1 MAQEMAKREVSLS
14 QIAEKLNALFAQ
26 DTGERKLIFWFDAT
40 GEFQGDIEELAP
52 LLSCAKLW
60 KLTGKNQFQ
69 TKYLLEREYPQDSF
83 LIYAPFA
90 RPSVK
95 ENHLED
101 MILYSEV
108 FQADRMSILMQELGI
123 PEAYRPTMDAYQA
136 FWKSKERTKAF
147 AALSMENYEE
157 DTLLLGMVCVLT
169 KVKSL
174 HFDEVLYHILSGNP
188 EESAAMADFQKFG
201 LLEYFWKRVERQF
214 GYHKEHA
221 HLSDFVISLFATYA
235 SKEWKLGTPSSWEGL
250 TYPDKVGNVMAFLDG
265 CMNNETYSDM
275 FDHLSDQ
282 AGKQLLSWL
291 ETAHVPVEKVSDC
304 HVFRQVEQQVISW
317 LYGRLLAEDLK
328 AELGGLTIS
337 SICQMHEKTH
347 FGRQSK
353 EEYEM
358 LRYAYLVLAAMSYQ
372 PGQDTAELVSQYQEK
387 DYVID
392 QAYRKFYMY
401 YDGLSENE
409 NRNRL
414 RQLVENV
421 YTNRFLGELLPK
433 WNRSFGRDNSL
444 VHLLWQKDFFSSY
457 LQDEKEKT
465 VVILSDALRYEVGRE
480 LFDRLCDNPKAKV
493 SLSYMMATLPSYT
506 RLGMT
511 ALLPHK
517 ELSLSMQEG
526 KLQEK
531 GDGMYCIS
539 TDSRRQLLQSY
550 APDADCVDME
560 TVRKAKN
567 RDDLRQLF
575 TGKRIIYVYHD
586 EIDTTGENNPEK
598 LFRACEDALRDI
610 LSLMQKLSTSGNV
623 YKFIVT
629 ADHGFLYKR
638 DGFQEGERIDTI
650 REKDAVVKRR
660 FILSNEPVQGDGI
673 CHLPLS
679 EFVEKSDK
687 KYVSFPLGMNVF
699 RASGGL
705 SYVHGGS
712 SPQELMVPVI
722 QVKFDKYHVD
732 TQKVTLELL
741 SNFRVVTNRYV
752 ILDFLQQEPVTS
764 DHKAAHYLLYF
775 ISDSNEKVSNENL
788 VMADRKE
795 KDVQKRYYKLQFQ
808 MKDMYFD
815 PQQTYYL
822 QIEDADTGET
832 VYREPFRVEMG
843 WL

>member
-1 MAQEMAKREVSLS
+1 MAQEVARRDVSLA
-14 QIAEKLNALFAQ
+14 QVAEKLNALFAQ
-26 DTGERKLIFWFDAT
+26 DTGERKLVFWFDAA

-52 LLSCAKLW
+52 LLSCATIW
-60 KLTGKNQFQ
+60 QLTGKNQFQ
-69 TKYLLEREYPQDSF
+69 TKYMLEREHPHDNF

-108 FQADRMSILMQELGI
+108 FHADRISIIMQELGI
-123 PEAYRPTMDAYQA
+123 PDVYRPTMDAYQP
-136 FWKSKERTKAF
+136 FWRNKERTKAF
-147 AALSMENYEE
+147 AALSMESYEE
-157 DTLLLGMVCVLT
+157 DTILLGMICVLA
-169 KVKSL
+169 KVKFLS
-174 HFDEVLYHILSGNP
+174 FDEVLYHILSGNP

-201 LLEYFWKRVERQF
+201 LLEYFRKRIERQF

-221 HLSDFVISLFATYA
+221 NLSDFVISLFATYA

-265 CMNNETYSDM
+265 CMNNETYRDL
-275 FDHLSDQ
+275 FDRLSDE
-282 AGKQLLSWL
+282 AGTRLLSWMD
-291 ETAHVPVEKVSDC
+291 TAHVAVEKVADC

-328 AELGGLTIS
+328 AELGGHNIS
-337 SICQMHEKTH
+337 SICQIREKTH
-347 FGRQSK
+347 FGRQYK
-353 EEYEM
+353 VEYEM
-358 LRYAYLVLAAMSYQ
+358 LRYAYQVLKAASYQ
-372 PGQDTAELVSQYQEK
+372 AEQDTDDLVKQYQEK
-387 DYVID
+387 DYLVD
-392 QAYRKFYMY
+392 QAYRKFYVR
-401 YDGLSENE
+401 YDSLDENE
-409 NRNRL
+409 NRNGL

-433 WNRSFGRDNSL
+433 WNRSLVGENPFVSL
-444 VHLLWQKDFFSSY
+444 PLQKEFFSSY

-465 VVILSDALRYEVGRE
+465 VVIISDALRYEVGRE
-480 LFDRLCDNPKAKV
+480 LWEHLCDNPKAKA
-493 SLSYMMATLPSYT
+493 SLSYMIATLPSYT

-517 ELSLSMQEG
+517 ELALSMQDG

-531 GDGMYCIS
+531 GDGICCIN
-539 TDSRRQLLQSY
+539 TAFRRRLMQTY
-550 APDADCVDME
+550 APDADCVDMDQI
-560 TVRKAKN
+560 RKAKN

-575 TGKRIIYVYHD
+575 TGKRIVYVYHD
-586 EIDTTGENNPEK
+586 EIDTTGEHNPEK
-598 LFRACEDALRDI
+598 TFRACELAVQEI
-610 LSLMQKLSTSGNV
+610 VSLMQKLSTSGNV

-650 REKDAVVKRR
+650 REKDAVMKRR
-660 FILSNEPVQGDGI
+660 FIVSDMPVKVDGV

-679 EFVEKSDK
+679 VSVDQSDK

-712 SPQELMVPVI
+712 SPQELMVPVL

-732 TQKVTLELL
+732 TRKVKLELL

-752 ILDFLQQEPVTS
+752 ILDFLQQDPVSS
-764 DHKAAHYLLYF
+764 DCKAAHYLLYF
-775 ISDSNEKVSNENL
+775 VSEGNEKVSNENI

-822 QIEDADTGET
+822 QVDDADTGET
-832 VYREPFRVEMG
+832 VHKEPFRVEMG
-843 WL
+843 LL